1 MFLLNWLLNS
11 LALMVTTWLVPGIHL
26 DSYGVA
32 LIAVIVI
39 GLVNLIVKPIMVI
52 LTLPITIITL
62 FLFVFVINALCF
74 WLASNLMSGF
84 IIDGFWY
91 ALLGSLVYSLCSSIL
106 TSLTSD

>member
-1 MFLLNWLLNS
+1 MFLLNWLLNGF
-11 LALMVTTWLVPGIHL
+11 ALIVTTWLIPGIHL

-39 GLVNLIVKPIMVI
+39 GLVNIIVKPIMVL

-84 IIDGFWY
+84 IVDGFWY
-91 ALLGSLVYSLCSSIL
+91 ALLGSLVYSFCSSIL
-106 TSLTSD
+106 TSLTK